1 MTAPCE
7 RRGYPLQ
14 AGAIGGLCLRADDRG
29 EGPTRSGAIRASTLE
44 WTIAFGPGGG
54 NDIMSRT
61 IVDIL
66 EKYDLYPEDIAVE
79 NRQGGSGA
87 VGWGY
92 LYSKAGSAY
101 DISTT
106 SGSFITT
113 PLQADTPWG
122 PDDFTPIALLA
133 TDDLVLL
140 VNGNVRDRTRS
151 RGSSRAAKEKPA
163 DHRRHRHGERR
174 LHRGRRSCRRQAGF
188 DFDYVSFNDAGE
200 MNTALLSDA
209 LDAMM
214 ANPAEILGPG
224 RVGRHA
230 GRWPSAA
237 TRCPRALGDI
247 PTMAEAGYE
256 IGVSMPRGLIL
267 APDAPKEAQEW
278 WIETMKK
285 VVETP
290 EWDAYITNN
299 QLTENIQYGDEFKSS
314 LLSTQEN
321 FAKILREQGV
331 IE

>member
-1 MTAPCE
+1 MSAPCE
-7 RRGYPLQ
+7 QRGYPLK
-14 AGAIGGLCLRADDRG
+14 AGAIGGLCLTALMIAG
-29 EGPTRSGAIRASTLE
+29 GASAQEYPSETLE

-61 IVDIL
+61 IVEIL
-66 EKYDLYPEDIAVE
+66 ETHDLYPENISVQ

-92 LYSKAGSAY
+92 LYSKGGSGY

-133 TDDLVLL
+133 SDDLVLL
-140 VNGNVRDRTRS
+140 VNG
-151 RGSSRAAKEKPA
+151 SSEIESLEGFVEAAKESPPTIGGIGTVNVDFIVAKILS
-163 DHRRHRHGERR
+163 E
-174 LHRGRRSCRRQAGF
+174 QAGF
-188 DFDYVSFNDAGE
+188 DFDYVSFNDASE

-214 ANPAEILGPG
+214 ANPAEILGLVELGDLRPLG
-224 RVGRHA
+224 FSGDTV
-230 GRWPSAA
+230 PDS
-237 TRCPRALGDI
+237 LGDI
-247 PTMAEAGYE
+247 PTFAEAGYE
-256 IGVSMPRGLIL
+256 VGVSMPRGLIL
-267 APDAPKEAQEW
+267 APDAPPEAQEW
-278 WIETMKK
+278 WIETIKK

-290 EWDAYITNN
+290 EWDAYISNN
-299 QLTENIQYGDEFKSS
+299 QLTENIKYGEEFESS

-321 FAKILREQGV
+321 FAKILRDQGV